1 MRLTIFVPGNPV
13 PKGRPRFGRGR
24 TYTPART
31 RAYESKVSQA
41 AQEALQRAG
50 LGRYGGRVS
59 VAVSAV
65 LAVPKSYTR
74 AQRVDAVN
82 GYSYPSG
89 DLDNYAKVMDGLNR
103 IVWEDDRQIVQMS
116 AIKRWARQGEQEGL
130 TIEVVHLDDQP

>member
-1 MRLTIFVPGNPV
+1 
-13 PKGRPRFGRGR
+13 
-24 TYTPART
+24 
-31 RAYESKVSQA
+31 VSQA